1 MENVIPENCITL
13 EELKQLIADKKE
25 IRIIDVRTKQEYEM
39 LQITGAVN
47 VEISEITEISNS
59 FSKTDLIITSCGK
72 GGGRSAKAA
81 KILIELGFIN
91 TKWLEGGTYDWY
103 EQQ

>member
-1 MENVIPENCITL
+1 MENVLPENCITRK
-13 EELKQLIADKKE
+13 ELRQLIADKKE
-25 IRIIDVRTKQEYEM
+25 IRIIDVRTKEEYET
-39 LQITGAVN
+39 LHIPGAVN
-47 VEISEITEISNS
+47 VEISEITEISKS
-59 FSKTDLIITSCGK
+59 FCKTELIITSCGK